1 MRCATTASFCD
12 VCVNDCVVGIA
23 LSARHDMHAAVISYL
38 TAARDSIGCNT
49 HESASVGCVHCRRPK
64 NNMQCTDKTLRGAAA
79 AAMATARRQKMM
91 LACGKSQTCDT
102 NRWRLSARLEA
113 GVVAGKHLNLAAT
126 NYQSAHGYCLT
137 NYGNQSK
144 QERAMRSRSA

>member
-64 NNMQCTDKTLRGAAA
+64 NNMQCTNKTLRGAAA

-102 NRWRLSARLEA
+102 NRRRLKRQA
-113 GVVAGKHLNLAAT
+113 GGWGGGWQALKSCGDQLPICTWMLFN
-126 NYQSAHGYCLT
+126 
-137 NYGNQSK
+137 
-144 QERAMRSRSA
+144 

>member
-1 MRCATTASFCD
+1 MCRATTAYFCD

-64 NNMQCTDKTLRGAAA
+64 TTCNALNKTLRGAAA
-79 AAMATARRQKMM
+79 AAMATARRQKIM
-91 LACGKSQTCDT
+91 LACGKSQTLT
-102 NRWRLSARLEA
+102 QKEGALSARLEA
-113 GVVAGKHLNLAAT
+113 GVVAGKHLKSCGDQLPICTWILFN
-126 NYQSAHGYCLT
+126 
-137 NYGNQSK
+137 
-144 QERAMRSRSA
+144 